1 LSLAFFLI
9 SVLPLALVT
18 AYSYYSSAAAL
29 RRAVEGQAGQMAAE
43 MGDRM
48 TWVMADLGD
57 RVERLWRMRVED
69 PGADRAAGEPEPGG
83 ADTATATLQN
93 VAATMLAEAAPLVQR
108 LEFTSMPADE
118 PPAPSMPP
126 QPSAPPDPPL
136 ARVAPGA
143 PRAGSPMAFSRA
155 DGSGAAG
162 RREPGTRGTGPRP
175 PGSGPF
181 GPGSRT
187 APRGAPVLAPGMPR
201 VVIEMLSPPVRTA
214 TGQTHASFEALTP
227 DAINA
232 WRRAIQRQVERE
244 AQLRGQS
251 AGGMP
256 PGLVPTG
263 PFVRGRRESMP
274 RVGPRAAPPGGSRT
288 NPPETPPGTAPGPV
302 PGVAAGVSE
311 AAQQAEHERRLMERQ
326 QRMTALARGQALQFT
341 VRREGQV
348 IGEINATVDR
358 QRMIETV
365 LSLGRRDR
373 GEIPFVL
380 DAEGHVHTVDP
391 AAGETIKALN
401 LDATARA
408 AKASSTTTLSG
419 DWLVVTRRDASGIVF
434 GLARPMRDTLRDM
447 RRTSLGN
454 LALGL
459 LLIAASF
466 AVILPLASRLTR
478 HITALTDGVQRLA
491 HGDRRTRVEVDTS
504 DEVGELARSFNRMAS
519 ELESH
524 EQMLVKQE
532 RLARELEL
540 CRQIQNDML
549 PHGPLKIGLA
559 EIAGVSIPAREVGGD
574 FFNYFPLHDGR
585 IALLVG
591 DVSGKGVGAAL
602 LMANIQAT
610 LRARLQLES
619 DLARLADEVDH
630 DVEANTPPEVYI
642 TLFVAILDPP
652 RRELRYV
659 NAGHNPQFLLRAN
672 GGIERLEST
681 GLPVGLLPGRGF
693 EERAVQ
699 VDPGDLLFLY
709 TDGAVEA
716 PNEAGDM
723 FDADRLQQAL
733 VAASA
738 AGIDEVLVSVEQ
750 AIRNF
755 RGNAEPADDA
765 TMMALRLGKPQ
776 PA

>member
-1 LSLAFFLI
+1 MRLRTRLSLAFFLI

-18 AYSYYSSAAAL
+18 AYSYHSSATAL
-29 RRAVEGQAGQMAAE
+29 RRAVEAQADQMAAE
-43 MGDRM
+43 IGDRM
-48 TWVMADLGD
+48 TWVMTDLGD
-57 RVERLWRMRVED
+57 RVERLWRLRVEV
-69 PGADRAAGEPEPGG
+69 PAAGQTGGGTEPAGTDRAA
-83 ADTATATLQN
+83 AALQN
-93 VAATMLAEAAPLVQR
+93 VATVMLAEAAPLVRR
-108 LEFTSMPADE
+108 LEFTSTAADE
-118 PPAPSMPP
+118 PPSPPMPSLPAAPRDAPGMRMPP
-126 QPSAPPDPPL
+126 
-136 ARVAPGA
+136 RVPG
-143 PRAGSPMAFSRA
+143 PGSPAATSRGEA
-155 DGSGAAG
+155 GRAAG
-162 RREPGTRGTGPRP
+162 QREPGMRGTGSHP
-175 PGSGPF
+175 PGPGPWSA
-181 GPGSRT
+181 GGRV
-187 APRGAPVLAPGMPR
+187 AQQGMPVVAPGMPR
-201 VVIEMLSPPVRTA
+201 VVIDMPMSPGRTA
-214 TGQTHASFEALTP
+214 AGQTEAAFEALTP
-227 DAINA
+227 EAVNA
-232 WRRAIQRQVERE
+232 WRRAIQRQVDRE
-244 AQLRGQS
+244 SQLRGQ
-251 AGGMP
+251 AGPGTSPRGGGPGTSMRALP
-256 PGLVPTG
+256 PGLA
-263 PFVRGRRESMP
+263 
-274 RVGPRAAPPGGSRT
+274 VGP
-288 NPPETPPGTAPGPV
+288 APGMEASV
-302 PGVAAGVSE
+302 SAAS
-311 AAQQAEHERRLMERQ
+311 QQADRERRGTERR
-326 QRMTALARGQALQFT
+326 QRMAALARGQTLQFA

-348 IGEINATVDR
+348 VGEISATVDR
-358 QRMIETV
+358 QRMIATV

-380 DAEGHVHTVDP
+380 DPEGTVHTIDP
-391 AAGETIKALN
+391 GAGQTIKALN
-401 LDATARA
+401 LDATAHGA
-408 AKASSTTTLSG
+408 QASSTTTLSG

-434 GLARPMRDTLRDM
+434 GLARPIRDSLRDM

-454 LALGL
+454 LAVGL
-459 LLIAASF
+459 LLISASF

-478 HITALTDGVQRLA
+478 HITALTEGVHRLA
-491 HGDRRTRVEVDTS
+491 HGDRGTRVDVNTR
-504 DEVGELARSFNRMAS
+504 DEVGDLARSFNRMAA

-610 LRARLQLES
+610 LRARLQLET
-619 DLARLADEVDH
+619 DLARLADEVDQ
-630 DVEANTPPEVYI
+630 DVAASTPAEVYI

-659 NAGHNPQFLLRAN
+659 NAGHNPQFLMRAN

-716 PNEAGDM
+716 PNEVGAF

-738 AGIDEVLVSVEQ
+738 KGIDEVLVSVEQ
-750 AIRNF
+750 AIRDF
-755 RGNAEPADDA
+755 RGKAEPADDA
-765 TMMALRLGKPQ
+765 TMMALRLGKPI
-776 PA
+776 PAEDKWGQSRV